1 MLRCIA
7 FASKFTFPVECIIS
21 NVARHRDEAYGD
33 SVGVI
38 SLFMFVSKVSFDI
51 RFFGVSCDLC
61 SLCECRVVLPHPLV
75 ILKNSNFILAR

>member
-7 FASKFTFPVECIIS
+7 LASKFTFSVECFIS
-21 NVARHRDEAYGD
+21 DVTGRYDEAYDD

-61 SLCECRVVLPHPLV
+61 SLCECRGSVV
-75 ILKNSNFILAR
+75 SSFSYF